1 MDRKAT
7 FLSNP
12 KNAHFKNNG
21 NSNININ
28 GNNNQ
33 VADTINNYN
42 NTIIKKPADNF
53 TPDYNIHISSEQART
68 IQLLVKDIV
77 DKEVIGGMSNNKA
90 FPKWQNQLR
99 NYMKVNSY
107 LAIKI
112 EDYDKAIAYLRKQNV
127 LKRSKTRRNNNEYWR
142 NDIYSSIYTRANQLN
157 ISKDDL
163 YNIVHE
169 RYNIKINS
177 LKELGEQNLDKLRV
191 YIYSLKG

>member
-1 MDRKAT
+1 MDRKT
-7 FLSNP
+7 MFLSNP

-53 TPDYNIHISSEQART
+53 TPDYNIHISSEQARI

-77 DKEVIGGMSNNKA
+77 DKEVIGGMSSNKA

-163 YNIVHE
+163 YNIVYK

-177 LKELGEQNLDKLRV
+177 LKELGEQNLNKLRV